1 MLRERSNAKTVIIL
15 HVGSLARRH
24 KSETE
29 ICLYALRYL
38 QNCRVQKRSRPA
50 IEPRMKLAKH
60 FVEKPWGRTDIPAE
74 FGLLSGRR
82 IGEIWYSAETETP
95 LPILVKWL
103 FTSERLSIQV
113 HPNDA
118 QAQARGMP
126 SGKEECWYVV
136 DAEPGAVIGIGTKRR
151 LSGEELYAASLS
163 GEIEGLMDWKK
174 VAAGD
179 YFYIPAGT
187 VHAIGAGI
195 SLVEVQQYADITY
208 RLYDY
213 GRDRELHLDD
223 GVAVSSA
230 APYFDIQSGRA
241 ETGMQLV
248 AGPHFELWYVSDI
261 EDVPALPPSGNIWI
275 TPLSGHIETDGEVA
289 AKGDCIVMSGKG
301 KVTFSSDASVLVAF

>member
-1 MLRERSNAKTVIIL
+1 
-15 HVGSLARRH
+15 
-24 KSETE
+24 
-29 ICLYALRYL
+29 
-38 QNCRVQKRSRPA
+38 
-50 IEPRMKLAKH
+50 MKLAKH

-74 FGLLSGRR
+74 FGSLSGRR
-82 IGEIWYSAETETP
+82 VGEIWYSAETKAP

-118 QAQARGMP
+118 QAQASGMP

-136 DAEPGAVIGIGTKRR
+136 DAEPGAVIGIGTTRP
-151 LSGEELYAASLS
+151 LSSEELYAASLS
-163 GEIEGLMDWKK
+163 GEIEGLMDWKPVK
-174 VAAGD
+174 AGD

-195 SLVEVQQYADITY
+195 TLVEVQQYADITY

-230 APYFDIQSGRA
+230 TPYTDARSGHAGLGTQLVGGPYFQ
-241 ETGMQLV
+241 
-248 AGPHFELWYVSDI
+248 LWYVSDMH
-261 EDVPALPPSGNIWI
+261 DVLALPPSGNIWI
-275 TPLSGHIETDGEVA
+275 IPLSGQVQIGGEA
-289 AKGDCIVMSGKG
+289 AGKG
-301 KVTFSSDASVLVAF
+301 ECVVISDIVKITFSSDATALVAF